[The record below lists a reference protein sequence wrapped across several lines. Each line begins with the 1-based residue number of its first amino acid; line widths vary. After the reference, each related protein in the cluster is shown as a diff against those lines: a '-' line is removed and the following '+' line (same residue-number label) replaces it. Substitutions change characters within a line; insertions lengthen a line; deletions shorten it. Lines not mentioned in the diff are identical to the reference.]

1 MNYAKLLQ
9 SSLGT
14 FVTRIGMSVAIFL
27 GVFYLAA
34 ATEPMVLGVYSL
46 FVAVIRVLDLLTN
59 AGIVEA
65 AQKRISEGTE
75 QAELFSATLLTRL
88 ALFAPVALV
97 VVAARGPITSY
108 VGYDLAVPLL
118 LAGAFGYLCRRT
130 LEAGLVGEKKVA
142 RAGLLQFAFAVV
154 KLVAWVVLVS
164 LGYGLA
170 GVLAGYVVGQVL
182 AIGVGLALF
191 SLRLTLPS
199 VRHFR
204 SLFRFAKY
212 SWISAV
218 TTQSWV
224 WTDTLVLGAFV
235 VPGLVG
241 VYELSWQ
248 LTGVLF
254 LLASAISST
263 VFATASDLSARG
275 ELDQVRQ
282 LLERSLVYTGIIA
295 IPGFVG
301 GVILAEPL
309 LAAFGEE
316 YRAGAV
322 VVAVLILA
330 RILHSYEV
338 VFAKVTDALDRPDL
352 TLRTNAAFVAVNV
365 VMNVVAIAT
374 VGWVGAAVAT
384 AGAMVLKTGLAYRYI
399 RSILDFTVP
408 VREILLEAVA
418 ALVMGACL
426 LVVVPPSTASLPPT
440 ELALLVGLGT
450 AIYATAVLLLVDR
463 VRSATV
469 RVFHELL
476 VRTRA
481 VGN

>member
-1 MNYAKLLQ
+1 MKSSKLLQ

-27 GVFYLAA
+27 GVFYLAV
-34 ATEPMVLGVYSL
+34 ATDPMVLGVYSL

-65 AQKRISEGTE
+65 AEKRISEGTA
-75 QAELFSATLLTRL
+75 QAELFTATLLTRV

-97 VVAARGPITSY
+97 VVAARGWIESY
-108 VGYDLAVPLL
+108 VGYDLVVPLL
-118 LAGAFGYLCRRT
+118 IAGAFGYLCRRT

-142 RAGLLQFAFAVV
+142 RAGLLQFVFAVV

-164 LGYGLA
+164 LGYGLF
-170 GVLAGYVVGQVL
+170 GVLAGYVIGQAFAV
-182 AIGVGLALF
+182 GVGVALF
-191 SLRLTLPS
+191 TLRLERPS
-199 VRHFR
+199 ARHFR

-235 VPGLVG
+235 VPAFVG

-248 LTGVLF
+248 ITGVLF

-263 VFATASDLSARG
+263 VFATASDLSAQG
-275 ELDQVRQ
+275 EFERVAS

-295 IPGFVG
+295 IPGLVG
-301 GVILAEPL
+301 GAIFAESL

-352 TLRTNAAFVAVNV
+352 TLRTNATFVVANV
-365 VMNVVAIAT
+365 VLNVVAIAT

-384 AGAMVLKTGLAYRYI
+384 AAAMVLKTGLAYHYI

-408 VREILLEAVA
+408 VREILLEALA

-426 LVVVPPSTASLPPT
+426 LVLVPPSVTSLPLA
-440 ELALLVGLGT
+440 ELALLIGFG
-450 AIYATAVLLLVDR
+450 AIVYAAAVLLLVGR
-463 VRSATV
+463 VRVATV
-469 RVFHELL
+469 RVFRELL
-476 VRTRA
+476 VRTR
-481 VGN
+481 VVSN